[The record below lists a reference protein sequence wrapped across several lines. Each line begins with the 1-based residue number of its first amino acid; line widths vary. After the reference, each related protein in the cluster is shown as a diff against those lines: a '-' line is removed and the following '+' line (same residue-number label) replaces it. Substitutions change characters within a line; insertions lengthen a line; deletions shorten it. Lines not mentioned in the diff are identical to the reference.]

1 MTKKIIITL
10 ALLCPAFGTYSRA
23 AFQDPG
29 WSARAEGMGG
39 VFCASGGDASS
50 IFYNPAAIRS
60 LSAPEFVLMGYK
72 PYMSLSGVEWKYYQF
87 SAVYPKDSFT
97 MGMAYSGFNAQ
108 SLYFENSLLFS
119 GAFSRGAADI
129 GGSLKYLSHS
139 YSLPHEMQPFFDSK
153 SASGFSADIGAVFR
167 LNGAFAAGMAA
178 ENIIPVDMG
187 IKYDDP
193 VPSIYRMGFSAKK
206 PELGVFQNVL
216 AGMDIVY
223 RDQNWGDKLSWGI
236 GAEAWFANESL
247 AIRGGYSVTEINMG
261 ASFVAE
267 HGRYGLD
274 YSFSLPLEIS
284 DNSGSHRIQMVF
296 HFSRSEEQMLRDD
309 MEGIKVPVRRAQ
321 AVGEKDAAT
330 AELQKVPSAES
341 TMSEVYPDEIE
352 AAVVAEPEIE
362 KPVTAAEP
370 EKEKPAPVEAP
381 APRPAETAPAPAA
394 IPESDMD
401 SEIRRM
407 EEAILGEPK
416 EMTPAEKARA
426 GEHFNKATALFKQG
440 RYEDAIAEWQKVLI
454 INPGHELSKEKIR
467 KAQDLLDGE

>member
-1 MTKKIIITL
+1 
-10 ALLCPAFGTYSRA
+10 
-23 AFQDPG
+23 
-29 WSARAEGMGG
+29 
-39 VFCASGGDASS
+39 
-50 IFYNPAAIRS
+50 
-60 LSAPEFVLMGYK
+60 
-72 PYMSLSGVEWKYYQF
+72 
-87 SAVYPKDSFT
+87 
-97 MGMAYSGFNAQ
+97 
-108 SLYFENSLLFS
+108 
-119 GAFSRGAADI
+119 
-129 GGSLKYLSHS
+129 
-139 YSLPHEMQPFFDSK
+139 
-153 SASGFSADIGAVFR
+153 
-167 LNGAFAAGMAA
+167 
-178 ENIIPVDMG
+178 
-187 IKYDDP
+187 
-193 VPSIYRMGFSAKK
+193 
-206 PELGVFQNVL
+206 
-216 AGMDIVY
+216 
-223 RDQNWGDKLSWGI
+223 
-236 GAEAWFANESL
+236 
-247 AIRGGYSVTEINMG
+247 
-261 ASFVAE
+261 
-267 HGRYGLD
+267 
-274 YSFSLPLEIS
+274 
-284 DNSGSHRIQMVF
+284 
-296 HFSRSEEQMLRDD
+296 MLRDD

-401 SEIRRM
+401 AEIRRM